1 MMAQLCRVSKQ
12 ITRMEKEM
20 LQVTKKLEFEH
31 ATELRDPLKK
41 LSDIAMPSNNLMLV
55 WQAQPSLSN

>member
-1 MMAQLCRVSKQ
+1 
-12 ITRMEKEM
+12 M

-41 LSDIAMPSNNLMLV
+41 LSDIAMPSNNRMLV